1 MTTGFPRSF
10 FPATLLLGVLA
21 LAGCGGEGG
30 QSSDMPNRPP
40 TIGGVPSVGV
50 DAGTAYSFTPR
61 ASDPD
66 GDSLTF
72 AASNLPAWATISTST
87 GEVTGTPGD
96 ANVGMTQ
103 SITIEVS
110 DGTAVA
116 QLDPFQI
123 QVRARATTPTPPP
136 PPPADPI
143 NRAPTISGTPATT
156 VVAGAAYS
164 FTPGAA
170 DPDGNALSFSIDN
183 RPTWATFSTS
193 TGRLSGT
200 PAAGNVGTTTG
211 IVIRVSD
218 GTVSTALPTFQIAVT
233 AAPPTN
239 RAPTITGTPPSG
251 VVAGSAYSFTP
262 TAADADGNTLTFGI
276 QNRPAWAT
284 FNTSTGRLSGTPTT
298 QQLGTFSN
306 IAITVS
312 DGTATT
318 SLAAFTITVTAP
330 ANRAP
335 TVSGSP
341 STTATVGQAYSF
353 TPTGSDP
360 DGQTLTWSASNL
372 PAWLTIT
379 PSTGRISGTPAA
391 AGTAANIIITASDGT
406 SSTSLAAF
414 SITIASGTTNGTAE
428 LQWTAP
434 TQNTDGTT
442 LSNLAGF
449 RVSYG
454 RSQTAMDQTVVISNP
469 SVSTHTVENLTSG
482 TWYFAVSAFTS
493 SGAESDRSTIGS
505 KAIN

>member
-1 MTTGFPRSF
+1 MTTGSSRTFLSV
-10 FPATLLLGVLA
+10 TLVTLA
-21 LAGCGGEGG
+21 LAGCGGE
-30 QSSDMPNRPP
+30 QTSDMPNRPP
-40 TIGGVPSVGV
+40 TIGGVPSVGI
-50 DAGTAYSFTPR
+50 DAGTAYSFAPR

-66 GDSLTF
+66 GDTLSF
-72 AASNLPAWATISTST
+72 AATNLPAWAAISAST

-103 SITIEVS
+103 MITVEVS
-110 DGTAVA
+110 DGNAVA
-116 QLDPFQI
+116 QLEPFQI
-123 QVRARATTPTPPP
+123 QVRARSTTPTPTPT

-143 NRAPTISGTPATT
+143 NRAPTISGTPANI

-164 FTPGAA
+164 FTPGAS
-170 DPDGNALSFSIDN
+170 DPDGNPLSFSIDN
-183 RPTWATFSTS
+183 RPSWAAFSTT

-218 GTVSTALPTFQIAVT
+218 GTVSTALPTFSLQVT

-251 VVAGSAYSFTP
+251 VVAGTAYSFTP
-262 TAADADGNTLTFGI
+262 SAADADGNSLTFGI
-276 QNRPAWAT
+276 QNRPSWAS
-284 FNTSTGRLSGTPTT
+284 FNTTTGRLSGTPTT
-298 QQLGTFSN
+298 AQLGTFSN

-341 STTATVGQAYSF
+341 STTATVNQAYSF

-360 DGQTLTWSASNL
+360 DGDTLTWSATNL
-372 PAWLTIT
+372 PSWLTINASTGALTGT
-379 PSTGRISGTPAA
+379 PSV
-391 AGTAANIIITASDGT
+391 AGTAANIVISASDSR
-406 SSTSLAAF
+406 SSTSLASF
-414 SITIASGTTNGTAE
+414 SITISSGTTNGTAE
-428 LQWTAP
+428 LSWSAP
-434 TQNTDGTT
+434 TQNTDGSS

-449 RVSYG
+449 RVAYG
-454 RSQTAMDQTVVISNP
+454 RSQSALSQTVVINNP
-469 SVSTHTVENLTSG
+469 SVSTYTVENLTSG

-493 SGAESDRSTIGS
+493 GGAESDRSTIGS